1 MTHVSWFAYFS
12 FDHRVDEEGSVG
24 VTEGENVSVEHSL
37 RGVELGAFVD
47 PEVEQ
52 WRMEDE

>member
-1 MTHVSWFAYFS
+1 MTPVLCCVYFS

-24 VTEGENVSVEHSL
+24 VTEGRNVSVEHSL
-37 RGVELGAFVD
+37 RRVEPGAFVD

>member
-1 MTHVSWFAYFS
+1 M
-12 FDHRVDEEGSVG
+12 DEEGSVG
-24 VTEGENVSVEHSL
+24 VTEGGNVSVEHSL